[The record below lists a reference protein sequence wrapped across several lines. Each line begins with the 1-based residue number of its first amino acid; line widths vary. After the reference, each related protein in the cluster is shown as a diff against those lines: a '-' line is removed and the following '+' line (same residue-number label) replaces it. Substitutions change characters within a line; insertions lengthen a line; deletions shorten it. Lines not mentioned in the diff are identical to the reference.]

1 MRLLDAFDK
10 VKELGLTSDQYNE
23 VMQIICD
30 YGNSVRTRTTNDA
43 IKIMKQK

>member
-1 MRLLDAFDK
+1 MELLDAFDK

-23 VMQIICD
+23 VIQIVCD
-30 YGNSVRTRTTNDA
+30 WGNEVRTKTTKDA